1 MEQKNCEGEY
11 PTMRKRHDEELKK
24 LLQKTVDECGSIT
37 SASRKLTINVGS
49 MWRMCERLGV
59 KVKNGD

>member
-11 PTMRKRHDEELKK
+11 PALRRRHDAELKE
-24 LLQKTVDECGSIT
+24 LLQGAVDECGSIT
-37 SASRKLTINVGS
+37 SASRKLGVNVGS

-59 KVKNGD
+59 VVNYDN